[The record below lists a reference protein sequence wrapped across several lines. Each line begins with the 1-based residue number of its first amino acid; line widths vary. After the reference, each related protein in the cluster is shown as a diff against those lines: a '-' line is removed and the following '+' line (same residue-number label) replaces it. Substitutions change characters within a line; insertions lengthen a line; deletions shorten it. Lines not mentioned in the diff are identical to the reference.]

1 MSKLFSIAALVLGI
15 WLIYLGYERQQ
26 SLAGKTEDSLSKIS
40 QKVDG
45 GDYMTTQVKYYAFGT
60 VLVVGGAFGLR
71 LVKK

>member
-1 MSKLFSIAALVLGI
+1 MSKLLSIAALVLGI

-45 GDYMTTQVKYYAFGT
+45 GDHMSTHVKYYVFGT
-60 VLVVGGAFGLR
+60 VLVVGGVFGLR